1 MDGVSAILA
10 DVRVRNSIAEP
21 TWSLLVSPG
30 PEQRLRFCRSTE
42 VSVGAGPLVPD
53 PYEER
58 TVEVR
63 TSGVGGGGEGLYV
76 KRNIVKGELI
86 AMYNGVRTR
95 MYMCSF
101 GPYDFSDSP
110 GRIPFPF
117 LGLTFRAFNKVYY
130 T

>member
-1 MDGVSAILA
+1 MDGVSAIL
-10 DVRVRNSIAEP
+10 DHVRISDSIAVP
-21 TWSLLVSPG
+21 TWSLLVTPD
-30 PEQRLRFCRSTE
+30 PEQRVWFCRSTE
-42 VSVGAGPLVPD
+42 SSVGAQPLVRD

-101 GPYDFSDSP
+101 GTYDFSDSP

-117 LGLTFRAFNKVYY
+117 WA
-130 T
+130 